1 MLKKVFP
8 ILFILSFA
16 LSACQPATQN
26 SDTSEKPRELTIM
39 THDSFSI
46 SAELVRKYEADHQV
60 KLTFIQGGDAGS
72 ALNRLVLTSGENK
85 QPEADVFYGLD
96 NTFLSRGLEQ
106 DIFEPYEAKN
116 LEAIPENFKLDPQN
130 RVTPIDFGDVCINY
144 DKAWFADNNLELPS
158 SLKDLA
164 NPIYRDLLVVENPAT
179 SSPGLSF
186 LMATIAEFGEAGYLD
201 FWQSLKDNG
210 LTVVADWETAYYTNF
225 SGSSGNGPQPM
236 VVSYASSP
244 AAELIYAETEL
255 DESPTAS
262 LVAPGMCWRQIEFAG
277 ILKNTPNRDLA
288 EDFIDFLLSRE
299 FQEDMPMQM
308 FVYPV
313 LPEASLPEGFV
324 RGSQIPESV
333 ATLDSALI
341 AEQRDL
347 WVNDWTN
354 LILK

>member
-1 MLKKVFP
+1 MFKKVFP
-8 ILFILSFA
+8 ILFVLIFG

-26 SDTSEKPRELTIM
+26 QGSSENPRELTIM

-46 SAELVRKYEADHQV
+46 SAELVSKYEADHQV

-85 QPEADVFYGLD
+85 TPEADVFYGLD

-106 DIFEPYEAKN
+106 DLFEPYQAEN
-116 LEAIPENFKLDPQN
+116 LDAIPEDFKLDPEN

-164 NPIYRDLLVVENPAT
+164 NPIYRNLLVVENPAT

-186 LMATIAEFGEAGYLD
+186 LMATIAEFGECVYLD
-201 FWQSLKDNG
+201 FGQSLSDNG
-210 LTVVADWETAYYTNF
+210 LTVVSDWETAYYTNF
-225 SGSSGNGPQPM
+225 SGSSGKGPQPM

-255 DESPTAS
+255 TESPTAS
-262 LVAPGMCWRQIEFAG
+262 LVAPACAG
-277 ILKNTPNRDLA
+277 VKLNLPAFSKTRRTVIWQKTSSTSCSVLIFRKICPCKCSSIRFCQKRPCPKALCLPVKFLKA
-288 EDFIDFLLSRE
+288 
-299 FQEDMPMQM
+299 
-308 FVYPV
+308 
-313 LPEASLPEGFV
+313 LPHSIQA
-324 RGSQIPESV
+324 
-333 ATLDSALI
+333 
-341 AEQRDL
+341 
-347 WVNDWTN
+347 
-354 LILK
+354 